1 MWQVSP
7 LCWSWWTR
15 RHYWRSERRRRRW
28 GGGGENVC
36 YQSYSNWTPV
46 KELCVRLLCSFLI
59 KRVSVTFCFL
69 LSQIEEEKKKKKEE
83 AARKKQE
90 QEVDHMFPR
99 SDVSSSSSV
108 SQTMNTFTHS
118 LLLLFRWLNWR
129 RWRSRH
135 VKCFAKKLTSTP
147 NLMKR

>member
-1 MWQVSP
+1 MLKLVDKET
-7 LCWSWWTR
+7 LLKEREEKTKVR
-15 RHYWRSERRRRRW
+15 KRRRR
-28 GGGGENVC
+28 
-36 YQSYSNWTPV
+36 
-46 KELCVRLLCSFLI
+46 KRLLSKLQKLDTSEGALCSSPLLISNIKSICNFL
-59 KRVSVTFCFL
+59 FL

-129 RWRSRH
+129 R
-135 VKCFAKKLTSTP
+135 
-147 NLMKR
+147 